1 MAGTVPRSTQPRS
14 PVDELNAQNKGKDDD
29 QESCLNIQEEY
40 IEVIPYNKRRNPI
53 VGRQF
58 DIMGDE
64 EQKDYS
70 AEDEKKFMKNQ
81 MTKNQSQVNS
91 IYDTTDS
98 LKFRQT
104 MLFSQP
110 EQDRQYQTSKVKSIR
125 DASDQLVRIG
135 MEKHLELLDSKE
147 KQKQIDVKQ

>member
-1 MAGTVPRSTQPRS
+1 
-14 PVDELNAQNKGKDDD
+14 
-29 QESCLNIQEEY
+29 LNIQEEY

-104 MLFSQP
+104 MLFS
-110 EQDRQYQTSKVKSIR
+110 
-125 DASDQLVRIG
+125 
-135 MEKHLELLDSKE
+135 
-147 KQKQIDVKQ
+147 